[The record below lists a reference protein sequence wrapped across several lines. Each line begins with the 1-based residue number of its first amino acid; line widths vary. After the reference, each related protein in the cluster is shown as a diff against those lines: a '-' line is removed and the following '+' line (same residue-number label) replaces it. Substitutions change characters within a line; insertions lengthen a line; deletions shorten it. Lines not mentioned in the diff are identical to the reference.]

1 MRNDTQVIPYE
12 IYRKFSPIIPFST
25 RKFLGLKGS
34 SLTEELAPKVTEE
47 VNVCRVFLYKTGKL
61 GGGLHLIRHAVTPSP
76 SRGRLVK
83 PPIYRFKR
91 LLLDGGA
98 GTEGD

>member
-1 MRNDTQVIPYE
+1 MSRARSPTIFTQHLHVNPQ
-12 IYRKFSPIIPFST
+12 
-25 RKFLGLKGS
+25 FLGLKGS
-34 SLTEELAPKVTEE
+34 SLTEELAPKATEE
-47 VNVCRVFLYKTGKL
+47 VNVCRVFLYKIGKL
-61 GGGLHLIRHAVTPSP
+61 CGSLHLIRHYVTPSP

-98 GTEGD
+98 GAEGD